1 MKQVYIIGSERGPIK
16 IGISHA
22 PEERLL
28 ALATA
33 GFGRLCLVHAT
44 APTARA
50 REIEKAAHRTLR
62 LARRSVEG
70 ETEWFDVSIEVARGA
85 LDVAQ
90 QIVDGKVL
98 DLQHAPRPLMRYLQ
112 IRLGD
117 EDRALLDAIRRVQP
131 DIPTRSEMAR
141 RCIAIV
147 AEQRGKA
154 GKWKRK

>member
-1 MKQVYIIGSERGPIK
+1 MHDRCSCMG
-16 IGISHA
+16 
-22 PEERLL
+22 L
-28 ALATA
+28 AVQL
-33 GFGRLCLVHAT
+33 
-44 APTARA
+44 
-50 REIEKAAHRTLR
+50 
-62 LARRSVEG
+62 
-70 ETEWFDVSIEVARGA
+70 
-85 LDVAQ
+85 
-90 QIVDGKVL
+90 GKVL